1 MDTALRR
8 IEPAARPGPPRRGVL
23 GLVQGQMTLPSSHE
37 LIDCVR
43 SLGASGDRQAFAV
56 LFRHFA
62 PRVKAYLLRS
72 GCAPAQAEELAQE
85 TMISVWRHA
94 ASFDARRAAV
104 STWVFTIARNL
115 QIDQHRRRHGIEET
129 SDDDLVDDRASSG
142 AQPDEATLAG
152 ERETRVRAALER
164 LSPEQAAIVRL
175 SFFEDVAH
183 GSIASQLNL
192 PLGTVKSRIRLAMMR
207 LRSLLDDIES

>member
-1 MDTALRR
+1 MDTALQRF
-8 IEPAARPGPPRRGVL
+8 EPAAGREPRRRDVL
-23 GLVQGQMTLPSSHE
+23 GLVQASMTIPSATE
-37 LIDCVR
+37 LIDCVHA
-43 SLGASGDRQAFAV
+43 LGAAGDRQAFAL

-72 GCAPAQAEELAQE
+72 GCAAALAEELAQE

-129 SDDDLVDDRASSG
+129 SDEGLVDDRPASG
-142 AQPDEATLAG
+142 AQPDEAALAG

-164 LSPEQAAIVRL
+164 LSPEQATIVRL
-175 SFFEDVAH
+175 SFFEDIAH
-183 GSIASQLNL
+183 ASIASQLHL
-192 PLGTVKSRIRLAMMR
+192 PLGTVKSRIRLAMAR